1 MCYIGKIRSPNPSA
15 RLRRLWVTVKT
26 SNRGVAV
33 PRAGCVAKNAYK
45 EYFKGFQKSRCGD
58 EPWRIQEPC
67 PGYEESRQGPGR
79 QVLKKQ
85 KKLYAKQ
92 DCENCRESDRFE
104 GHCFEGCSL
113 QEGHCRQDGCKG
125 CRSKDSA
132 SQGHS
137 CWQARCCYQAHGG
150 GARRRE
156 KAFDPSSRLQDQRI
170 RGLSRSRRWPD
181 PGHRRAGNSRRQA

>member
-92 DCENCRESDRFE
+92 DCKNCRESDRFE

-113 QEGHCRQDGCKG
+113 QEGYCRQDGCEG
-125 CRSKDSA
+125 CRSQDPA
-132 SQGHS
+132 SQDFIQQVRGRF
-137 CWQARCCYQAHGG
+137 QARGG
-150 GARRRE
+150 RARRRE
-156 KAFDPSSRLQDQRI
+156 KAPDPSSRLQDQRI
-170 RGLSRSRRWPD
+170 RGLSRPRRRSD
-181 PGHRRAGNSRRQA
+181 PGHRRARNRRRAA